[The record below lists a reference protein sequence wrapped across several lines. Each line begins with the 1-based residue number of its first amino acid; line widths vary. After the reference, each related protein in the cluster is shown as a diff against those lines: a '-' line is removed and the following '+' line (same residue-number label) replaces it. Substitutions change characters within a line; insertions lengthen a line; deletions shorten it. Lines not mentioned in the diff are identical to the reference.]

1 MRRSIYG
8 KNLLKRL
15 SGIKGETN
23 MKLSYKEIKSPVGKL
38 KLVASANALLG
49 VLWEGESPK
58 QIGLDAQRVENGHH
72 PVLREAER
80 QLAEYFAGKRTQ
92 FELPLDPR
100 GTEFQ
105 KKVWLRL
112 RKIPFGKT
120 QTYLDIAKAIGSPKA
135 SRAVGGATGRNP
147 LSIVVPCHR
156 VIGTNGT
163 LTGFGGGLPTKAK
176 LLELEARTSR
186 TRTE

>member
-1 MRRSIYG
+1 
-8 KNLLKRL
+8 
-15 SGIKGETN
+15 

-38 KLVASANALLG
+38 KLVASPNALLG
-49 VLWEGESPK
+49 VLWDGESPK
-58 QIGLDAQRVENGHH
+58 NLGFDAQKVENGHH
-72 PVLREAER
+72 PVLAEAER
-80 QLAEYFAGKRTQ
+80 QLAEYFAGKRTR

-105 KKVWLRL
+105 KKVWLNL

-120 QTYLDIAKAIGSPKA
+120 KSYLDIAKAIGSPKA

-176 LLELEARTSR
+176 LLELEARTSKAG
-186 TRTE
+186 E